1 MQLLT
6 VAEVAESLK
15 VKEKTVREWTRKG
28 YLPSIR
34 LGTGG
39 RGRIR
44 FNRDDIQV
52 FIDSQRD
59 S

>member
-1 MQLLT
+1 MELLT
-6 VAEVAESLK
+6 VREVAEQLK

-34 LGTGG
+34 LGSGG

-44 FNRDDIQV
+44 FSREDIQE
-52 FIDSQRD
+52 FIKSQKD
-59 S
+59 L